1 MTSIQA
7 KPVDTYISEQHYE
20 DCEYFLGGYIPFNGC
35 ESEKEVIVEDKFDWW
50 HHSHHKAVVANYL
63 LPSTIVTA
71 AFQLLNNKEEQW
83 ENLDYT

>member
-35 ESEKEVIVEDKFDWW
+35 ETEEEIIIEDKFDWW
-50 HHSHHKAVVANYL
+50 LASHHKAVVTSYL
-63 LPSTIVTA
+63 LPSTTVAA
-71 AFQLLNNKEEQW
+71 AFQLLTKEKQW
-83 ENLDYT
+83 INLDYT

>member
-1 MTSIQA
+1 MTSTQA

-20 DCEYFLGGYIPFNGC
+20 DCQYFLEGHIPFDGC
-35 ESEKEVIVEDKFDWW
+35 ETEEEIEDKFNWW
-50 HHSHHKAVVANYL
+50 LAGHHKAVVANYL